1 MHHESQVRNAYWSNP
16 HIPRLAGDLAA
27 ATSSAILVTPAV
39 AIIDRAIVEK
49 SSFNQPL
56 LHGLRRH
63 AVAALR
69 QPACFVFQ
77 RPFGIVFALYA
88 ATYSVANITDTLS
101 HKFQDATART
111 ITFATTMMVNV
122 PLALWK
128 DIRFAQ
134 VYGIGRGSDAT
145 IRHDKVNEMISKTRQ
160 GSVPFKQNRIFARA
174 AGAIF
179 LIRDGVTIFGSFTLA
194 PWLSAAIPDSSVAH
208 PNAKPIITQL
218 TVPVFTQLV
227 ATPLHLL
234 ALDMYMR
241 QYTVPFVDRIKHSQ
255 QHLPS
260 STALRCVRIIPAF
273 GIGCLTNL
281 ELRSFFHEKFRA

>member
-1 MHHESQVRNAYWSNP
+1 
-16 HIPRLAGDLAA
+16 
-27 ATSSAILVTPAV
+27 
-39 AIIDRAIVEK
+39 
-49 SSFNQPL
+49 
-56 LHGLRRH
+56 
-63 AVAALR
+63 
-69 QPACFVFQ
+69 
-77 RPFGIVFALYA
+77 
-88 ATYSVANITDTLS
+88 
-101 HKFQDATART
+101 
-111 ITFATTMMVNV
+111 MVNV

-134 VYGIGRGSDAT
+134 AYGTGRGSDAK
-145 IRHDKVNEMISKTRQ
+145 IRHDKANAIISKTRQ
-160 GSVPFKQNRIFARA
+160 GSVPFQQNRTFARA
-174 AGAIF
+174 AAAIF

-194 PWLSAAIPDSSVAH
+194 PWLSAAIPDSSIAH
-208 PNAKPIITQL
+208 PNAKLIITQL

-260 STALRCVRIIPAF
+260 STVLRCIRIIPAF

-281 ELRSFFHEKFRA
+281 ELRSFFHEQFRA